1 VPKRY
6 GQACPVAKSLEVVG
20 DRWTLL
26 LVRDLLRGARRFQDL
41 QESLAGIPPNI
52 LSDRLKLMEE
62 HALVARRF
70 YSDHPPRAEYTLSEK
85 GRELGVVVGALAA
98 WGSRYLHRQ
107 TALVHAECGHPV
119 ELKYFCRRCA
129 GRVRGVTV
137 ELRRRSSR
145 AGRRGAASSGGPARA
160 ARSARRAPRG

>member
-1 VPKRY
+1 MPKRY

-26 LVRDLLRGARRFQDL
+26 LVRDLLRGPRRFQDL

-70 YSDHPPRAEYTLSEK
+70 YSDHPPRAEYALTGK

-98 WGSRYLHRQ
+98 WGSRHLHRQ

-119 ELKYFCRRCA
+119 EITYFCARCA
-129 GRVRGVTV
+129 AGVRGATV
-137 ELRRRSSR
+137 ELRRRPT
-145 AGRRGAASSGGPARA
+145 SGGPGRA
-160 ARSARRAPRG
+160 ASAGGSARGARPARRAPRG